1 MYGIIVMSVF
11 VIFVA
16 IEVFHQL
23 RRGIADLLHLF
34 LHAAVGY
41 TTAYARASLASG
53 RPTEWTA

>member
-1 MYGIIVMSVF
+1 MSVV

-23 RRGIADLLHLF
+23 RGGIADLLHLF
-34 LHAAVGY
+34 LHAAVRY

-53 RPTEWTA
+53 RPTKWTA